1 MRTGN
6 FGRWIGVLVLLAGGW
21 ALAGAEEAPE
31 EVMIRPV
38 MIAAANDCSFA
49 LGEDGSVW
57 AWGWT
62 EVLPL
67 RRERAPV
74 RLGEVPEFVA
84 VESGC
89 NHALGVKADGSV
101 WAWGQGLSGQLGDGD
116 HMRRMSAVPVG
127 PGPAPA
133 VKTAVGYYFS
143 LALSQDGS
151 VWAWGENGSGQLG
164 DGEQWNRSL
173 PVRVPG
179 MTDVIDIDAGGFH
192 SLAVKS
198 DGTVWMWGVGYHAE
212 LGDDVPRGSRVPL
225 QVPGLSGIVKVAAG
239 KYHNLA
245 LKSDGTVWAW
255 GGGSWGELGNGAQG
269 STGTAVHVT
278 GLENITAIAAGGY
291 SSVAVG
297 ADGRMWVWGQ
307 NWYGQTGEA
316 GPDKRLLPFP
326 VPGLTDIVTVA
337 AGESHVV
344 ALDGEG
350 GLWAWGRN
358 HEGQLGDGS
367 ISQWKAPPVRTIR
380 LGAPD
385 LVTSVGAGTRW
396 GVGSTH
402 AFAVTVE
409 NLGHSA
415 ANGTTTVQMQLPE
428 GIGFDSY
435 SGTGWTCT
443 APGGLVTCEN
453 PARMEAGASA
463 TVILRLQVGDAA
475 YPWVRMVASAM
486 NPSDENLE
494 NNFAAAP
501 VDIAVPTVVTIE
513 SVSPSPGRVTEGMTL
528 RYRVESSRGVPPGNV
543 NIRAGFGSWESPV
556 SAGEKRISTSR
567 TGLLPIHVSYPGGP
581 NALPSEATANHWI
594 LPGGTAATAVV
605 LGQIT
610 PSPSLAGQV
619 YHVPFSVTVGWSTA
633 GTVTV
638 SDGVAK
644 NVCEAY
650 TQTCPLVS
658 TTAGVKTVTAS
669 FSGNEVDAPSS
680 ASRSHTVQAPAAA
693 VSGVLGVTPASG
705 EGVRQTFRAAYQ
717 SPAGH
722 RHLQWVQMLVAES
735 LDGGWEPYCLVHY
748 DVQGERFWLYSDVRG
763 YFMGPVAPGVE
774 STELQGSHCLLGTAA
789 SAVRGEGARLEV
801 DFDLTFKWEAERKIY
816 LRSMDLGGRDTGWVQ
831 QGVWKQR
838 AEQRRLFTVEPIQG
852 MGMAAGFT
860 LRYPDRVG
868 VEGMKRGWA
877 QFLVSQTPHSTGYP
891 FCFIHYDRAGEAL
904 WMYSPDVGYFLGP
917 EKPGTT
923 ATLDCSACTLDLEG
937 TRVTDQGGTLVLEP
951 AVHFK
956 TTMRGMQQVHMR
968 TMDGYGTDSNWM
980 YMGYWTIP

>member
-1 MRTGN
+1 MRRTGN
-6 FGRWIGVLVLLAGGW
+6 FGRWTGVLVLLAGGW
-21 ALAGAEEAPE
+21 AFAEAEEPPE
-31 EVMIRPV
+31 VVMIRPV
-38 MIAAANDCSFA
+38 MIAAANECSFA

-57 AWGWT
+57 AWGVT
-62 EVLPL
+62 GLLPF

-74 RLGEVPEFVA
+74 RLGELPEFVA
-84 VESGC
+84 VEANC
-89 NHALGVKADGSV
+89 YHALAVKADGSL
-101 WAWGQGLSGQLGDGD
+101 WAWGQGQSGQLGNGWNSA
-116 HMRRMSAVPVG
+116 RMSPVAVG
-127 PGPAPA
+127 PGPGPA
-133 VKTAVGYYFS
+133 AKVVAGELFS
-143 LALSQDGS
+143 LALSEDGS
-151 VWAWGENGSGQLG
+151 VWSWGDNMVGQLG
-164 DGEQWNRSL
+164 SGAQSGRNS
-173 PVRVPG
+173 PARVPG
-179 MTDVIDIDAGGFH
+179 MTDVIDIDAGVRH
-192 SLAVKS
+192 SVAVKS
-198 DGTVWMWGVGYHAE
+198 DGTVWWWGFLTYTSPVA
-212 LGDDVPRGSRVPL
+212 

-239 KYHNLA
+239 KLHNLA
-245 LKSDGTVWAW
+245 LKNDGTVWAW
-255 GGGSWGELGNGAQG
+255 GGGIWGELGNGAQG
-269 STGTAVHVT
+269 STETAVQVT
-278 GLENITAIAAGGY
+278 GLENITAIAAGAY
-291 SSVAVG
+291 FSVAVG
-297 ADGRMWVWGQ
+297 SDGRVWAWGQ
-307 NWYGQTGEA
+307 NGYGQTGEA

-358 HEGQLGDGS
+358 HQGQLGDGI

-428 GIGFDSY
+428 GIRFDSY

-475 YPWVRMVASAM
+475 YPWVRMVAWAM
-486 NPSDENLE
+486 NPSDENLV
-494 NNFAAAP
+494 NNTSAAP

-513 SVSPSPGRVTEGMTL
+513 PFTPSPGRVGDPITV

-543 NIRAGFGSWESPV
+543 NIWAGFGSWESPV
-556 SAGEKRISTSR
+556 SAGEKWISTSQ
-567 TGLLPIHVSYPGGP
+567 TGLLPIRVSYPGGP

-594 LPGGTAATAVV
+594 LPGGTSPSSVE

-610 PSPSLAGQV
+610 PSPSVAGQV
-619 YHVPFSVTVGWSTA
+619 YNLPFRIGTGNVSTLIG
-633 GTVTV
+633 GTLTV
-638 SDGVAK
+638 SDGEAI
-644 NVCEAY
+644 NVCDLN
-650 TQTCPLVS
+650 TNPCPLVS
-658 TTAGVKTVTAS
+658 TTAGLKTVTAVY
-669 FSGNEVDAPSS
+669 SGDAARGPSG
-680 ASRSHTVQAPAAA
+680 ASRSHRVDAPAAA

-705 EGVRQTFRAAYQ
+705 EGVRQAFRAAYQ

-722 RHLQWVQMLVAES
+722 RHLQWVQMLLAAGPH
-735 LDGGWEPYCLVHY
+735 DGWGPYCLVHY

-801 DFDLTFKWEAERKIY
+801 DFDLTFKAEAERKIY

-831 QGVWKQR
+831 QGVWGQR
-838 AEQRRLFTVEPIQG
+838 AERRLPFAAEPNQG
-852 MGMAAGFT
+852 MGAAAGFT
-860 LRYPDRVG
+860 LRFSDPPG
-868 VEGMKRGWA
+868 VEGMKLGWV
-877 QFLVSQTPHSTGYP
+877 QLLMTRNYP
-891 FCFIHYDRAGEAL
+891 PSAGDGFCFLHYDRAGNGL
-904 WMYSPDVGYFLGP
+904 WMYSPDVGYFVGP
-917 EKPGTT
+917 ERPGTA
-923 ATLDCSACTLDLEG
+923 ATVLDNSSCALDVEG
-937 TRVTDQGGTLVLEP
+937 TRAREEPRTLVVEP
-951 AVHFK
+951 ALIFR
-956 TTMRGMQQVHMR
+956 TPMRGTMRIFVRM
-968 TMDGYGTDSNWM
+968 MDGYGEDSNWTF
-980 YMGYWTIP
+980 MGYWTIP